1 MARLPTNSLDRALVV
16 LQFIAQTPGGL
27 TNLEISQAF
36 RIARSTCSYI
46 LSRLEREGYL
56 ARDKESGKYRIGL
69 KTVILGRSA
78 LREVGFRSAGEP
90 TLYRL
95 AADTGLTANLAV
107 LEGDRVIILDRV
119 EGPSFI
125 GSTKSSKALESIQM
139 DGEWVIGSE
148 VPALT
153 TAVGK
158 ILLAYLPKQQLDK
171 FLERSPLVK
180 KGARKNVAT
189 QDLLAELAQVRQ
201 QEFCMMRFGSR
212 SQYCAIAAPIFDAS
226 ETLRATV
233 SVSGRRELTI
243 WKDVNALSE
252 LVKEAAWEI
261 SRRLHY
267 PKLIPRLS
275 DHSASR
281 TGGRTKNYARQV
293 SS

>member
-27 TNLEISQAF
+27 TNLEISRAF
-36 RIARSTCSYI
+36 RNARSTCSYI
-46 LSRLEREGYL
+46 LSRLEREGYR
-56 ARDKESGKYRIGL
+56 ARDKESGKYRIWL
-69 KTVILGRSA
+69 KTVIFGRSA

-107 LEGDRVIILDRV
+107 LEGDHVIILDRV
-119 EGPSFI
+119 EGPAFI
-125 GSTKSSKALESIQM
+125 GSIKSSKVRESIQM

-158 ILLAYLPKQQLDK
+158 ILLAYLPKQQLAK
-171 FLERSPLVK
+171 FLARSPLVK
-180 KGARKNVAT
+180 KGTRKNVAA
-189 QDLLAELAQVRQ
+189 QDLLAELAKLCQ

-212 SQYCAIAAPIFDAS
+212 DQYCAIAAPIFDAS
-226 ETLRATV
+226 ETVRATV
-233 SVSGRRELTI
+233 SVSRNRDLTI

-252 LVKEAAWEI
+252 IVKEAAWEI

-267 PKLIPRLS
+267 PKLIPRLK
-275 DHSASR
+275 DHSTSR
-281 TGGRTKNYARQV
+281 SSARTKNYARQV

>member
-16 LQFIAQTPGGL
+16 LEFIAQTPGGL

-107 LEGDRVIILDRV
+107 LEGDHVIILDRV
-119 EGPSFI
+119 EGPTFI
-125 GSTKSSKALESIQM
+125 GSKSSKALESIQI

-180 KGARKNVAT
+180 KGARKNAAT
-189 QDLLAELAQVRQ
+189 RDLLAELAEVRQ

-212 SQYCAIAAPIFDAS
+212 NHYCAMAAPIFDAS
-226 ETLRATV
+226 ETVRATV
-233 SVSGRRELTI
+233 SVSSRRELTI

-281 TGGRTKNYARQV
+281 NSGRTKNYARQV